1 MKWGNG
7 KVMEE
12 YKKDIIEYVKD
23 KMSVRAVCILIA
35 YIVTSLMLLHV
46 YNGITDNEAL
56 SEATLENITIISLI
70 SFCVFTAI
78 ILGVVIFFILK
89 DKTKL
94 TNALSMDKGEHKILA
109 ESHKEKLHEI
119 DASSENDTAEIS
131 NRIEAFIIEQDDP
144 ERDKKFIEINKNVKR
159 EYWVL
164 GVSLSAL
171 PKKENKLK
179 QWANTDIDLRLCMLD
194 ADMTIDELC
203 RESIEHGYCSIKN
216 YIDSSENS
224 LITPD
229 MIIEMIQNDEIKCQ
243 KDCKDFLALYH
254 VLINS
259 VHFKEYYHTS
269 RDYKKTIQSSY
280 TNLKNIAD
288 DIGKDENENYKL
300 QLRFADSFI
309 PLSMTVKDASL
320 DTGSM
325 IVEFQLPFTNKKI
338 LIMLEKAEKETMFNE
353 FVELYKEVWKRAK
366 KANE

>member
-1 MKWGNG
+1 MDNLIKAA
-7 KVMEE
+7 VE
-12 YKKDIIEYVKD
+12 YAKKYINQKTVSVVLLYFAMIVILTYAYTGSATVEGLSKRALEVVTASYWIIIG
-23 KMSVRAVCILIA
+23 ILTIIVFVFGII
-35 YIVTSLMLLHV
+35 YIVKHKTKE
-46 YNGITDNEAL
+46 NEA
-56 SEATLENITIISLI
+56 SEELRNTGAERTIGGIAVPITAYKETKTTKKEENGDS
-70 SFCVFTAI
+70 ADN
-78 ILGVVIFFILK
+78 K
-89 DKTKL
+89 
-94 TNALSMDKGEHKILA
+94 
-109 ESHKEKLHEI
+109 
-119 DASSENDTAEIS
+119 
-131 NRIEAFIIEQDDP
+131 IEAFIIEQDDP

-216 YIDSSENS
+216 HIDSSENFS
-224 LITPD
+224 ITPNK
-229 MIIEMIQNDEIKCQ
+229 IIEMIQNDEIKCQ
-243 KDCKDFLALYH
+243 KNCKDFLALYH

-288 DIGKDENENYKL
+288 DIGKDENGKYKL
-300 QLRFADSFI
+300 ELRFADSFI

-338 LIMLEKAEKETMFNE
+338 LIMLEKAEKEAMFNE
-353 FVELYKEVWKRAK
+353 FVELYKQVWKRAK
-366 KANE
+366 MANE

>member
-1 MKWGNG
+1 
-7 KVMEE
+7 MEE
-12 YKKDIIEYVKD
+12 YKKDIVEFIKD

-35 YIVTSLMLLHV
+35 YIVISLMLLHV

-70 SFCVFTAI
+70 SFCSFSVI
-78 ILGVVIFFILK
+78 IFIVVICLILK
-89 DKTKL
+89 DRRKS
-94 TNALSMDKGEHKILA
+94 TNEPSMDKEECKIST
-109 ESHKEKLHEI
+109 ESDKEKLHGMDI
-119 DASSENDTAEIS
+119 SSENREEDTAEIS

-171 PKKENKLK
+171 SQKENKLK

-194 ADMTIDELC
+194 ADMAISELC
-203 RESIEHGYCSIKN
+203 KESIEHGYCSIKN
-216 YIDSSENS
+216 YMESSEIAD
-224 LITPD
+224 ITPEK
-229 MIIEMIQNDEIKCQ
+229 IIEMIQNAEIKCKQ
-243 KDCKDFLALYH
+243 DCKDFLALYH

-269 RDYKKTIQSSY
+269 RDYKKTIQKSY
-280 TNLKNIAD
+280 MDLKNIAD
-288 DIGKDENENYKL
+288 DIGKDRHGKYKL

-325 IVEFQLPFTNKKI
+325 VVEFQLPFTNKKI
-338 LIMLEKAEKETMFNE
+338 LIMLEKAEKEEMFNE
-353 FVELYKEVWKRAK
+353 FVDLYKEVWERANQ
-366 KANE
+366 ANE

>member
-1 MKWGNG
+1 MDSLLKAA
-7 KVMEE
+7 VE
-12 YKKDIIEYVKD
+12 YAKKYINQKTVSAVLLYFAVIGILRYAYMGVATTEGLSERTLEVVTASYWIIVGILTIIVFVLGIMYIVKYKIKKDEASEESGDIGIEQTAESMALPIMVQKEA
-23 KMSVRAVCILIA
+23 K
-35 YIVTSLMLLHV
+35 TS
-46 YNGITDNEAL
+46 
-56 SEATLENITIISLI
+56 
-70 SFCVFTAI
+70 
-78 ILGVVIFFILK
+78 K
-89 DKTKL
+89 
-94 TNALSMDKGEHKILA
+94 KGENGN
-109 ESHKEKLHEI
+109 ST
-119 DASSENDTAEIS
+119 D

-229 MIIEMIQNDEIKCQ
+229 KIIEMIQNDEIKCQ
-243 KDCKDFLALYH
+243 QDCKDFLTLYH

-288 DIGKDENENYKL
+288 DIGKDENEEYKL

-338 LIMLEKAEKETMFNE
+338 LIMLEKAEKGEMFNE

>member
-1 MKWGNG
+1 
-7 KVMEE
+7 MEE
-12 YKKDIIEYVKD
+12 YIKAIIEYIKD
-23 KMSVRAVCILIA
+23 KMGARAGGTLIG
-35 YIVTSLMLLHV
+35 YIVVSGVFGLV
-46 YNGITDNEAL
+46 YKGIIADNEAL
-56 SEATLENITIISLI
+56 SETTLEHITIISLI
-70 SFCVFTAI
+70 GFGVFTLI
-78 ILGVVIFFILK
+78 IFGVFISFIRK

-94 TNALSMDKGEHKILA
+94 KNALSIDKEECKTAA
-109 ESHKEKLHEI
+109 ESHKKKSQEI
-119 DASSENDTAEIS
+119 DESSEKDVAEIS

-144 ERDKKFIEINKNVKR
+144 EREKKFIEINKNVKR

-203 RESIEHGYCSIKN
+203 KESIEHGYCSIKN

-224 LITPD
+224 PITPD
-229 MIIEMIQNDEIKCQ
+229 KIIEMIQNDEIKCQ
-243 KDCKDFLALYH
+243 KDCKDFLTLYH

-288 DIGKDENENYKL
+288 AIGKDENEKYKL

-309 PLSMTVKDASL
+309 PLSMTIKDASL

-338 LIMLEKAEKETMFNE
+338 LIILEKTEKEAMFNE
-353 FVELYKEVWKRAK
+353 FVELYREVWKRAK
-366 KANE
+366 RANE